1 MDTATR
7 LCMDVASEVAGRG
20 RRNEGP
26 IWARGE
32 NESHETLTRAAVA
45 RRYPGGNLVGKGD
58 YGRIGYLVRS
68 KHVMCFFCYRAADS
82 RQEVRVNAVALYR
95 VNIGQ
100 YGQDCHGCG
109 QILVKALTEA
119 WPELFTRE
127 HCGFVDC
134 KEYTR

>member
-1 MDTATR
+1 MDTVTR
-7 LCMDVASEVAGRG
+7 LCIDTAEEVKGKA
-20 RRNEGP
+20 P
-26 IWARGE
+26 
-32 NESHETLTRAAVA
+32 
-45 RRYPGGNLVGKGD
+45 LVQQ
-58 YGRIGYLVRS
+58 GRIGYLVRS
-68 KHVMCFFCYRAADS
+68 KHVMCFLCYRQADS
-82 RQEVRVNAVALYR
+82 RQEVRVNAVQLYR

-109 QILVKALTEA
+109 AVLVKALTEA